1 MHVRPRVTGSSAGTA
16 DEGISFMSILCAT
29 DFSAAARHAEEA
41 AAALAG
47 RLDQQLWLLHVQEP
61 EVEVMSSAAT
71 GQVQA
76 MLQQRLAAQA
86 TRLETLSRKPIMVAV
101 KQGRALVVVRE
112 FAKSHDAQLIVIGSA
127 GHGASAMVKLGGTS
141 ERLASGSDTPVLV
154 VREGDSFREWAE
166 GKPFRALLGLE
177 EGEASASAL
186 RWLSRLRAA
195 GPLDVVV
202 GRVYYAGEA
211 HQHYGVAG
219 QRRSYTDPDRTVESL
234 IERDLKRMVPAL
246 PGQGELFYRAK
257 LGMGRVADH
266 LLELAEAER
275 CQLVVVGSHRHTGF
289 SRMWSVSSA
298 TLHLARMGVAV
309 IPPDGKG
316 VGALAPSPRLE
327 RVLVATDFSALGN
340 AAVPWAYT
348 MVKAMGEVILAH
360 VMPGEGHVGVLKE
373 LYAPALPAPHASPR
387 VEAEVAARLRV
398 LTPASAAERGV
409 VTRTEVVRGSDPARA
424 LLALAEQLG
433 VDAIV
438 LSSHGRSGVQR
449 AVRGSVAE
457 AVLHGSTRPVLVVRQ
472 SLG

>member
-1 MHVRPRVTGSSAGTA
+1 
-16 DEGISFMSILCAT
+16 MSIICAT
-29 DFSAAARHAEEA
+29 DFSDFARHAEEA

-47 RLDQQLWLLHVQEP
+47 RLGQQLWLLHVQEP
-61 EVEVMSSAAT
+61 EVELMSSASQA
-71 GQVQA
+71 QVQS
-76 MLQQRLAAQA
+76 MLHDRLTTISA
-86 TRLETLSRKPIMVAV
+86 RLQTLAGKHAIKVAV
-101 KQGRALVVVRE
+101 KQGRAPIAVRE
-112 FAKSHDAQLIVIGSA
+112 FAKSQDAHLIVIGSA
-127 GHGASAMVKLGGTS
+127 GHGASALVKLGGTS
-141 ERLASGSDTPVLV
+141 ERLASGSEIPVLV

-166 GKPFRALLGLE
+166 GRPFRALLGLE

-186 RWLSRLRAA
+186 RWLTRLREA

-211 HQHYGVAG
+211 HQHYGVSG
-219 QRRSYTDPDRTVESL
+219 RRYSYTDPDPTVESL
-234 IERDLKRMVPAL
+234 IERDLKRMVPEL

-275 CQLVVVGSHRHTGF
+275 CQLIVVGSHKHTGF

-298 TLHLARMGVAV
+298 TLHLARMGVAI

-316 VGALAPSPRLE
+316 VGALAPTPRLK
-327 RVLVATDFSALGN
+327 RVLVATDFSEVGN

-348 MVKAMGEVILAH
+348 MVESHGEVILAH
-360 VMPGEGHVGVLKE
+360 VTPTEGVAGQLAD

-398 LTPASAAERGV
+398 LTPGTAAERGV
-409 VTRTEVVRGSDPARA
+409 VTRTEVLRSSDPAKA
-424 LLALAEQLG
+424 LLIVAEQLG

-438 LSSHGRSGVQR
+438 LASHGRSGVSR
-449 AVRGSVAE
+449 AERGSVAE
-457 AVLHGSTRPVLVVRQ
+457 AVLHGSTRPVMVVRPPH
-472 SLG
+472 S

>member
-1 MHVRPRVTGSSAGTA
+1 MA
-16 DEGISFMSILCAT
+16 IICAT
-29 DFSAAARHAEEA
+29 DFSQHARHAEEA

-47 RLDQQLWLLHVQEP
+47 RLDQPLWLLHVQEP
-61 EVEVMSSAAT
+61 EVELMSAASQR
-71 GQVQA
+71 QVQA
-76 MLQQRLAAQA
+76 MLEERLVSHAS
-86 TRLETLSRKPIMVAV
+86 RLEALARKPIRPAV
-101 KQGRALVVVRE
+101 KQGRAVQVVRE
-112 FAKSHDAQLIVIGSA
+112 FAKTQDASLIVIGSA
-127 GHGASAMVKLGGTS
+127 GHGASSMVKLGGTS
-141 ERLASGSDTPVLV
+141 ERLASGSDIPVLV

-202 GRVYYAGEA
+202 GRVYYANEA
-211 HQHYGVAG
+211 HHHYGVAG
-219 QRRSYTDPDRTVESL
+219 PRRSYTDPDPTVESL

-275 CQLVVVGSHRHTGF
+275 CQLVVVGSHKHTAF

-298 TLHLARMGVAV
+298 TLHLARMAVAT

-316 VGALAPSPRLE
+316 VGALAPTPRLE
-327 RVLVATDFSALGN
+327 RVLVATDFSELGN
-340 AAVPWAYT
+340 SAVPWAYT
-348 MVKAMGEVILAH
+348 MVRTMGEVILAH
-360 VMPGEGHVGVLKE
+360 VTPSEGGALTEHYL
-373 LYAPALPAPHASPR
+373 PALPAPHASPR

-409 VTRTEVVRGSDPARA
+409 VTRTEVLRGSDPAKA
-424 LLALAEQLG
+424 LLVLAEQLG

-438 LSSHGRSGVQR
+438 IASHGRTGVLR
-449 AVRGSVAE
+449 SVRGSVAE
-457 AVLHGSTRPVLVVRQ
+457 AILRGSNRPVMVVRQ
-472 SLG
+472 PHG